1 MASKQRYL
9 NPNGPEAI
17 AASLERCAN
26 KLGGV
31 AAKRKGELPEIE
43 RLLSENAARIRAV
56 ARKVR
61 AGKMGVQV
69 GKAIARTARLLHR
82 SARLS
87 PFPIAFSSG
96 VHESTQGPG
105 RQKQKR

>member
-1 MASKQRYL
+1 MVGKQRYL

-26 KLGGV
+26 KLDGV
-31 AAKRKGELPEIE
+31 AANRKGKLPEIE
-43 RLLSENAARIRAV
+43 RLLSENAARIRVV

-61 AGKMGVQV
+61 KGEMGVQV
-69 GKAIARTARLLHR
+69 GKVIARTARLLHR
-82 SARLS
+82 SARLF

-96 VHESTQGPG
+96 AHESTQGSG
-105 RQKQKR
+105 RQRQKR